1 MTMKLYHN
9 GMSTCSQKVRMA
21 LAEKQLNFESV
32 ILDLQK
38 GDQFAPHYLQVNPSA
53 LVPALEDRGQ
63 VYVESTLINDYLDDA
78 YAHPL
83 LTPATAHE
91 RYRMRYLIKQIDDV
105 QHPACSVITYAI
117 GLRPIMLQ
125 KDPQELQSLIDQVKD
140 PVRRENRR
148 LVLADGVHTQ
158 VFRTALL
165 QYLEVLKLADDMLG
179 TSQWVA
185 GPNFSLA
192 DCALT
197 PYVLRLEHLAQKD
210 MLAQLKNIS
219 RWYEALQAR
228 PSYKTAVADWLPERA
243 VQMFSAGGK
252 EVQQAVADMV

>member
-1 MTMKLYHN
+1 MTIKLYHN

-32 ILDLQK
+32 ILDLQR
-38 GDQFAPHYLQVNPSA
+38 GDQFSAKYLQVNPGA
-53 LVPALEDRGQ
+53 LVPALEDNGQ
-63 VYVESTLINDYLDDA
+63 VYIESTLINDYLDDA
-78 YAHPL
+78 YADPAL
-83 LTPATAHE
+83 APATAHE

-148 LVLADGVHTQ
+148 LVLADGVHTP

-165 QYLEVLKLADDMLG
+165 QYLEVLTLADDMLG
-179 TSQWVA
+179 TSRWLA
-185 GPNFSLA
+185 GSSFSLA

-197 PYVLRLEHLAQKD
+197 PYVLRLAHLGQKG
-210 MLAQLKNIS
+210 MLDKMLNLS

-228 PSYKTAVADWLPERA
+228 PSYKTAVTDWLPERA
-243 VQMFSAGGK
+243 VQMFTAGGM